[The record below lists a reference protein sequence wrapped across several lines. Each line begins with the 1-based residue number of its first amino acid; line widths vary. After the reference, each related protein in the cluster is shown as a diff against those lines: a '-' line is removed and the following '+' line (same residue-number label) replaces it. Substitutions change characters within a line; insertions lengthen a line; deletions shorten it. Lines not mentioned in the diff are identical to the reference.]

1 MQIIPQCVRVQAT
14 TRLTAPRNRKPSFAS
29 QAAAIGGSGPS
40 EPIKKT
46 AEVPARQRSAA
57 WRRTEAR
64 VAFERLMDR
73 CVRDARL

>member
-1 MQIIPQCVRVQAT
+1 M
-14 TRLTAPRNRKPSFAS
+14 S
-29 QAAAIGGSGPS
+29 AAIGGSGPS

-64 VAFERLMDR
+64 AAFERLMDR